1 MSSTLEKAD
10 NALLIVVLAL
20 GAFFLFG
27 IFGFV
32 LHLIRLAITVVV
44 LAVAIGAGVRVYGAV
59 SGGSRRRELK
69 R

>member
-1 MSSTLEKAD
+1 VSSTLQKAD

-32 LHLIRLAITVVV
+32 LHLIRLAIMVVF
-44 LAVAIGAGVRVYGAV
+44 LAAAIGVGVRVYGAV
-59 SGGSRRRELK
+59 SGGSRRRELH

>member
-1 MSSTLEKAD
+1 MSKALDKAD
-10 NALLIVVLAL
+10 NALLIVVLAV

-32 LHLIRLAITVVV
+32 LHLIRIAITVVV
-44 LAVAIGAGVRVYGAV
+44 LAVAIGVGVRVYGAV
-59 SGGSRRRELK
+59 SGGTRRRELH

>member
-1 MSSTLEKAD
+1 VSNALDKAD
-10 NALLIVVLAL
+10 NALLIVVLAI

-32 LHLIRLAITVVV
+32 LHLIKLAIIVVV
-44 LAVAIGAGVRVYGAV
+44 LAAAVGVGVRVFGVV
-59 SGGSRRRELK
+59 SGGARRRELH

>member
-1 MSSTLEKAD
+1 VSSTLEKAD
-10 NALLIVVLAL
+10 NALLIVVLAV

-44 LAVAIGAGVRVYGAV
+44 LAVAVGVGVRVYGAV
-59 SGGSRRRELK
+59 SGGTRRRELN

>member
-10 NALLIVVLAL
+10 NALLAVVLIV
-20 GAFFLFG
+20 GVFFLFG

-32 LHLIRLAITVVV
+32 LHLIRLAIMVVV
-44 LAVAIGAGVRVYGAV
+44 LAAAVGVGVRVYGAV
-59 SGGSRRRELK
+59 TGGTRRRELH